1 MEDLQTDTL
10 SDYGRNQNLESVNL
24 DSSRD
29 NENACAGSLLNACE
43 EIDDPLDLMDHC
55 DNESIGSNS
64 DVWKGSD
71 SEDENDENKETSP
84 DSVESS
90 GNVKNDQPT
99 NPTNEITDKQDTSK
113 SETDKGNKCDTENM
127 CHKNDPTE
135 DCVKS
140 TSLIESE
147 EQDETQTLALEN
159 ESLEEEKSS
168 ESKNNLNQK
177 ENEDIQKTEDSN
189 VISEQNDVQDKTL
202 EDIADLEQESSANNS
217 EDKDQLSTDLI
228 ETEGAKDPLENDA
241 ISKKSLSTDAIDKDS
256 LSPVVT
262 DKDPST
268 AVVTDKDPL
277 TAVVTDKDPSAAV
290 VTNKDPLAAVVTD
303 KGPLAAVVTDK
314 DPLTAVVTDKDPL
327 AAVVTNKDPLTAVVA
342 DEDPLAAVAT
352 DKDPLTAVATD
363 EDPLSTD
370 ITEKDPLSTDITE
383 RDPLSINIEDKD
395 SAPID
400 DSNKEP
406 LENKNVDVEGE
417 EQDDESQMDY
427 DNDEDD
433 DFDPLLLC
441 PEVSMAVDESPVV
454 TNNTLT
460 LSDAGNDSPLPYE
473 PLFSTFVDEVTGAE
487 ISFNLTSEEQELKKR
502 LYGPTNPIQITRIHC
517 TACNVHLGS
526 ALEGQNNRFVHPM
539 LKVLIC
545 KECYHFYTSGEFE
558 KDEDGS
564 ELYCRWCGQGGQV
577 LCCSKCEFVFCKRC
591 IRNNFGRKKM
601 FEIRDSDNWDCFR
614 CAPLQLITQRIACY
628 EFFEYVRREMSRA
641 STLKSSEIWSTDHSR
656 CCSMKKRA
664 LENGEDVKKIK
675 RRKGEVDPDYNP
687 HAETSNVLS
696 MSPPPLT
703 PYPSS
708 STFGGV
714 LGGRTESVLSK
725 PVHILPKY
733 TVKTKDNDIE
743 FVRQIPAPKVTI
755 TAGPRPTFRTILS
768 SNLKT
773 VLQPPTLVRID
784 ASKVPPLIPSGSR
797 ILGSTLQNRN
807 VNTSSMMK
815 HEWFEKTVRAAAR
828 VNSHLSYT
836 LTQLNKAQTQAAS
849 VEELAVVHNKLQEIL
864 SSSINSL
871 IQIRKNLRTEFI
883 AGIKT
888 VRLPSKKVESFNN
901 DDDVILVS
909 APSTMPMPST
919 SQVAT
924 PARDPIIII
933 DNATKPII
941 LNANKTSESSER
953 PKSYLKVKS
962 VMELQ
967 NVPSECIT
975 IPDDAPTPPP
985 KSNDIDNESVKS
997 DIVCNGANSE
1007 RKTPESEVLDSLDET
1022 SKALKKTANSKTT
1035 VSHSVS
1041 QLKDESPCAE
1051 KNEASL
1057 KRVNVS
1063 SARVFRTRK
1072 NKVESRNN
1080 VVYNVK
1086 HDPPFEIKQM
1096 MGAYVRLTREDLEEL
1111 KLRLSNGLF
1120 VQKK

>member
-1 MEDLQTDTL
+1 
-10 SDYGRNQNLESVNL
+10 
-24 DSSRD
+24 
-29 NENACAGSLLNACE
+29 
-43 EIDDPLDLMDHC
+43 
-55 DNESIGSNS
+55 
-64 DVWKGSD
+64 
-71 SEDENDENKETSP
+71 
-84 DSVESS
+84 
-90 GNVKNDQPT
+90 
-99 NPTNEITDKQDTSK
+99 
-113 SETDKGNKCDTENM
+113 
-127 CHKNDPTE
+127 
-135 DCVKS
+135 
-140 TSLIESE
+140 
-147 EQDETQTLALEN
+147 
-159 ESLEEEKSS
+159 
-168 ESKNNLNQK
+168 
-177 ENEDIQKTEDSN
+177 
-189 VISEQNDVQDKTL
+189 
-202 EDIADLEQESSANNS
+202 
-217 EDKDQLSTDLI
+217 
-228 ETEGAKDPLENDA
+228 
-241 ISKKSLSTDAIDKDS
+241 
-256 LSPVVT
+256 
-262 DKDPST
+262 
-268 AVVTDKDPL
+268 
-277 TAVVTDKDPSAAV
+277 
-290 VTNKDPLAAVVTD
+290 
-303 KGPLAAVVTDK
+303 
-314 DPLTAVVTDKDPL
+314 
-327 AAVVTNKDPLTAVVA
+327 
-342 DEDPLAAVAT
+342 
-352 DKDPLTAVATD
+352 
-363 EDPLSTD
+363 
-370 ITEKDPLSTDITE
+370 
-383 RDPLSINIEDKD
+383 
-395 SAPID
+395 
-400 DSNKEP
+400 
-406 LENKNVDVEGE
+406 
-417 EQDDESQMDY
+417 
-427 DNDEDD
+427 
-433 DFDPLLLC
+433 
-441 PEVSMAVDESPVV
+441 
-454 TNNTLT
+454 
-460 LSDAGNDSPLPYE
+460 
-473 PLFSTFVDEVTGAE
+473 
-487 ISFNLTSEEQELKKR
+487 
-502 LYGPTNPIQITRIHC
+502 
-517 TACNVHLGS
+517 
-526 ALEGQNNRFVHPM
+526 
-539 LKVLIC
+539 
-545 KECYHFYTSGEFE
+545 
-558 KDEDGS
+558 
-564 ELYCRWCGQGGQV
+564 
-577 LCCSKCEFVFCKRC
+577 
-591 IRNNFGRKKM
+591 
-601 FEIRDSDNWDCFR
+601 
-614 CAPLQLITQRIACY
+614 
-628 EFFEYVRREMSRA
+628 MSRA

-941 LNANKTSESSER
+941 LNANKTSENSER

-1035 VSHSVS
+1035 VSHSVP
-1041 QLKDESPCAE
+1041 QLKGESPCSE

-1096 MGAYVRLTREDLEEL
+1096 MAAYVRLTREDLEEL